1 MVSISAVDLDTILNL
16 SSAVDAENLEAILDL
31 AIDNLNLYGAA
42 ITNMTGDAGEKT
54 VTVTSKEKAAI
65 FIASRAIYHGFY
77 DRITN
82 ATVGGLA
89 VSNTDLMSNPEVLKT
104 IKEAAHRLEQHAGVP
119 FIVGEA
125 TS

>member
-1 MVSISAVDLDTILNL
+1 MVSVSAVDLDTILNL

-42 ITNMTGDAGEKT
+42 ISNMTGDAGEKT
-54 VTVTSKEKAAI
+54 VTVTNKEKAAI

-77 DRITN
+77 KEIST

-104 IKEAAHRLEQHAGVP
+104 IKEAAHRLEQHEGVP
-119 FIVGEA
+119 FVVGEA
-125 TS
+125 ES